1 MVVVAGPWSRVPRG
15 RDCWRVDNS
24 WRHARRSRYGR
35 WSSSA
40 ERRAW
45 RRGSARYSPDDFHH
59 RRQQLGSRVA
69 DGRCNRWPTG
79 QTRKAQ
85 KVLTGDE
92 ESPREGRGDIQ
103 NINIHA
109 SHGGVAAWKIGTVV
123 IDGLAEL
130 KAATTVLPLE
140 ALVADDPP
148 FVGRDLEK
156 REVAGVLADAD
167 DGSAN
172 IIVVSGPPGVGKS
185 ALARQAAT
193 TAKAAGRFTQVLF
206 VDLRG
211 YAENPEDRVLPAVVL
226 SKLLILLGIADQ
238 DIATDPAEQA
248 IQYHQRL
255 SELAAQGQAV
265 LLWLDNASD
274 SAQFDPLRPAD
285 AIHKVAVTTRE
296 TFGHIPKP
304 QVVELAVM
312 TSDEAVELLTSSVRQ
327 RNPGD
332 GRLEEALELARRT
345 AELCDHLPLALQIV
359 AALLADEPG
368 RPISEVVDE
377 LVREED
383 RLNSLEYSANLSVR
397 AAFALSYRRLPD
409 NLRRLFRLMSVI
421 PGGDVGVVA
430 AGWLIS
436 APHTAVRPQLMA
448 LVRSHLIQQH
458 VRHRFSMHDLIRL
471 YATEMSAS
479 EPEDA
484 ERALKSV
491 VLHYSL
497 GVGAAADWLTGVP
510 GQRGKRLLPSP
521 QHAAAWFDAERTT
534 VIAVVMASARRAEYR
549 QIAVALAVALG
560 EILGT
565 QRHWLKEFH
574 DVATV
579 GASLVPYAQD
589 RHYAGV
595 VMNHYGSALRMMG
608 HFDAALEAYQR
619 AIEVAEEAGDF
630 AVADA
635 ARSNMGNVYLEQG
648 HDIDD
653 VLEVY
658 WADVRACRESDPPNR
673 LSEAFALANI
683 GAALAMKGRYA
694 DAAQPLRDAIAI
706 QRELEHEPA
715 IASAAKN
722 LGATL
727 SRLGLEEDNRQ
738 YCVEAIELLQ
748 EAAEIYEARGNASG
762 WADVT
767 NNLGQTQC
775 QIRRYAEGIPNIAA
789 ALQYLEGPGQSE
801 LASDV
806 RQNLQSYRQEAAGQ
820 RPWTAAVLANSR
832 YRFTNISGGRLAQI
846 TVDPIGATA
855 VEVEDSPDPHVVA
868 VPLDDGDSFV
878 AVMRGGAGVRVTAT
892 KMPSLVSVT
901 MNFSL

>member
-1 MVVVAGPWSRVPRG
+1 MQ
-15 RDCWRVDNS
+15 
-24 WRHARRSRYGR
+24 H
-35 WSSSA
+35 
-40 ERRAW
+40 
-45 RRGSARYSPDDFHH
+45 
-59 RRQQLGSRVA
+59 
-69 DGRCNRWPTG
+69 
-79 QTRKAQ
+79 
-85 KVLTGDE
+85 
-92 ESPREGRGDIQ
+92 
-103 NINIHA
+103 INIHA
-109 SHGGVAAWKIGTVV
+109 SHGGVAAWNIGTVV

-130 KAATTVLPLE
+130 KAAATVLPLE
-140 ALVADDPP
+140 AIAHDDPP
-148 FVGRDLEK
+148 FVSRDLEK
-156 REVAGVLADAD
+156 SKIAGVLADAD
-167 DGSAN
+167 EGSAN

-193 TAKAAGRFTQVLF
+193 AAQAADRFSQVLY

-211 YAENPEDRVLPAVVL
+211 YAENPEDRVLPAIVL
-226 SKLLILLGIADQ
+226 SKLLILLGIADE
-238 DIATDPAEQA
+238 DIATDSAEQA

-255 SELAAQGQAV
+255 SELAQQGQAV

-274 SAQFDPLRPAD
+274 SSQFDPLRPAD

-312 TSDEAVELLTSSVRQ
+312 TSDEAIELLTSSMHQ

-332 GRLEEALELARRT
+332 GRLEQAPELARRT

-359 AALLADEPG
+359 AALLADEPD

-397 AAFALSYRRLPD
+397 AAFAVSYRRLPD
-409 NLRRLFRLMSVI
+409 HLQRLFRLMSVI

-430 AGWLIS
+430 SGWLIS
-436 APHTAVRPQLMA
+436 ATHTAVRPQLMA

-458 VRHRFSMHDLIRL
+458 LRHRFSMHDLIRL
-471 YATEMSAS
+471 YAAEMSAS

-491 VLHYSL
+491 VVHYGL
-497 GVGAAADWLTGVP
+497 GVGAAADWLTGVQ
-510 GQRGKRLLPSP
+510 GERGRRLLPSP

-534 VIAVVMASARRAEYR
+534 VIAVVRAAARRPDYR

-565 QRHWLKEFH
+565 QRHWLREFH
-574 DVATV
+574 DVATL
-579 GASLVPYAQD
+579 GASLVPDAQD

-595 VMNHYGSALRMMG
+595 VMNHYGSALRMLG
-608 HFDAALEAYQR
+608 QFDAALEAYRR
-619 AIEVAEEAGDF
+619 AVDVAEDAGDF

-648 HDIDD
+648 RDIDD
-653 VLEVY
+653 VLEIY
-658 WADVRACRESDPPNR
+658 WADIRACRESDPPNR
-673 LSEAFALANI
+673 HSEASTLVNI
-683 GAALAMKGRYA
+683 GAALAMTGRYA
-694 DAAQPLRDAIAI
+694 DAIQPLRDAIAI
-706 QRELEHEPA
+706 RRDFEHEPG

-722 LGATL
+722 LGAAL
-727 SRLGLEEDNRQ
+727 SRLGPEEDNRQ
-738 YCVEAIELLQ
+738 YCEEAIKLLQ
-748 EAAEIYEARGNASG
+748 EAADIYKARGNASG

-789 ALQYLEGPGQSE
+789 ALQYLEGPGQSN
-801 LASDV
+801 LADDV
-806 RQNLQSYRQEAAGQ
+806 RQNLQSYRQEAVGQ
-820 RPWTAAVLANSR
+820 RPWSAAVLANSR
-832 YRFTNISGGRLAQI
+832 YRFTNIAGGRLAQI
-846 TVDPIGATA
+846 AVDPIGATA
-855 VEVEDSPDPHVVA
+855 VEVEGSPDPHVVA

-878 AVMRGGAGVRVTAT
+878 AVMRGGAGVRVTAI
-892 KMPSLVSVT
+892 KMPSSSPVT
-901 MNFSL
+901 MGFTL

>member
-1 MVVVAGPWSRVPRG
+1 
-15 RDCWRVDNS
+15 
-24 WRHARRSRYGR
+24 
-35 WSSSA
+35 
-40 ERRAW
+40 
-45 RRGSARYSPDDFHH
+45 
-59 RRQQLGSRVA
+59 
-69 DGRCNRWPTG
+69 
-79 QTRKAQ
+79 
-85 KVLTGDE
+85 LTGAE
-92 ESPREGRGDIQ
+92 GSPREGSGDIQ
-103 NINIHA
+103 QINIHA
-109 SHGGVAAWKIGTVV
+109 SHGGVAAWNIGTVV
-123 IDGLAEL
+123 VDGLAEL

-140 ALVADDPP
+140 ALVNDDPP

-156 REVAGVLADAD
+156 SEIAGLLAAAD
-167 DGSAN
+167 EGSAN

-193 TAKAAGRFTQVLF
+193 TAQAAGRFGQVLF

-211 YAENPEDRVLPAVVL
+211 YAENPEERVVPAIVL
-226 SKLLILLGIADQ
+226 SKLLLLLGIADE

-255 SELAAQGQAV
+255 SELAAQGRAV

-274 SAQFDPLRPAD
+274 SSQFDPLRPAD

-312 TSDEAVELLTSSVRQ
+312 TSDEAIELLTSSIHQ

-332 GRLEEALELARRT
+332 VRPEEAPELARRI

-368 RPISEVVDE
+368 RPIGEVIDE

-383 RLNSLEYSANLSVR
+383 RLNSLEYSTNLSVR
-397 AAFALSYRRLPD
+397 AAFALSYRRLSD
-409 NLRRLFRLMSVI
+409 NLQRLFRLMSVI

-436 APHTAVRPQLMA
+436 ATHTAVRPQLMA

-458 VRHRFSMHDLIRL
+458 VQHRFSMHDLIRL

-491 VLHYSL
+491 VVHYGL

-510 GQRGKRLLPSP
+510 DERGRRLLPSS

-534 VIAVVMASARRAEYR
+534 VIAVVMAAAKRPEYR

-574 DVATV
+574 DVATL
-579 GASLVPYAQD
+579 GASLVPEALD

-595 VMNHYGSALRMMG
+595 VMNHYGSALRMMRQ
-608 HFDAALEAYQR
+608 FDAALEAFQR
-619 AIEVAEEAGDF
+619 AVEVAEEAGDF

-648 HDIDD
+648 RDIDD

-673 LSEAFALANI
+673 HGEAITLANI
-683 GAALAMKGRYA
+683 GAALAITERYA
-694 DAAQPLRDAIAI
+694 DAIQPLRDAIAI
-706 QRELEHEPA
+706 QRDLEHEPG
-715 IASAAKN
+715 IASTAKN
-722 LGATL
+722 LGAAL

-738 YCVEAIELLQ
+738 YCEEAIELLQ
-748 EAAEIYEARGNASG
+748 EAAEIYKARGNASG

-775 QIRRYAEGIPNIAA
+775 QIRRYAEGVPNIAA
-789 ALQYLEGPGQSE
+789 ALQYLEGPGQSI
-801 LASDV
+801 LADDV
-806 RQNLQSYRQEAAGQ
+806 RQNLQTYRQEAAGQ
-820 RPWTAAVLANSR
+820 RPWAAAILANSR
-832 YRFTNISGGRLAQI
+832 YRFTNISGGRLTQI
-846 TVDPIGATA
+846 TVDPIGATV
-855 VEVEDSPDPHVVA
+855 VEVEDSLDPHVVA

-892 KMPSLVSVT
+892 KMPSLAPVI
-901 MNFSL
+901 MGFSL

>member
-1 MVVVAGPWSRVPRG
+1 MTGS
-15 RDCWRVDNS
+15 
-24 WRHARRSRYGR
+24 
-35 WSSSA
+35 
-40 ERRAW
+40 ER
-45 RRGSARYSPDDFHH
+45 
-59 RRQQLGSRVA
+59 
-69 DGRCNRWPTG
+69 
-79 QTRKAQ
+79 
-85 KVLTGDE
+85 
-92 ESPREGRGDIQ
+92 SPREDTGDIHH
-103 NINIHA
+103 INIHA
-109 SHGGVAAWKIGTVV
+109 SHGGVAAWNIGTVV

-140 ALVADDPP
+140 ALVDDDPP
-148 FVGRDLEK
+148 FVGRAFEK
-156 REVAGVLADAD
+156 SEIAGLLGDAD

-185 ALARQAAT
+185 ALVRQAAA
-193 TAKAAGRFTQVLF
+193 TAQAAGRFSQVLF

-211 YAENPEDRVLPAVVL
+211 YAEDPEDRVLPAIVL
-226 SKLLILLGIADQ
+226 SKLLILLGIADE
-238 DIATDPAEQA
+238 DIATEPAEQA
-248 IQYHQRL
+248 IQYHRRL
-255 SELAAQGQAV
+255 SELAAQSQAV

-274 SAQFDPLRPAD
+274 SSQFDPLRPAA
-285 AIHKVAVTTRE
+285 AIHKAAVTTRE
-296 TFGHIPKP
+296 TFGYIPKP

-312 TSDEAVELLTSSVRQ
+312 TSDEAIELLTSSMHQ

-332 GRLEEALELARRT
+332 RRIEEAPELARRI

-359 AALLADEPG
+359 AALLADEPD

-383 RLNSLEYSANLSVR
+383 RLTSLEYSASLSVR
-397 AAFALSYRRLPD
+397 AAFALSYSRLPD
-409 NLRRLFRLMSVI
+409 NLQRLFRLMSVI

-436 APHTAVRPQLMA
+436 AKHTAVRPQLMA

-479 EPEDA
+479 DPEDA
-484 ERALKSV
+484 ERAFKSIV
-491 VLHYSL
+491 VHYGL
-497 GVGAAADWLTGVP
+497 GVGAAGDWLTGVP
-510 GQRGKRLLPSP
+510 GEKGRRLLPSP

-534 VIAVVMASARRAEYR
+534 VIAVVMAAARRLEYR
-549 QIAVALAVALG
+549 QIALALAVALG

-579 GASLVPYAQD
+579 GASLVPDAQD

-608 HFDAALEAYQR
+608 QFDAALAAYQR
-619 AIEVAEEAGDF
+619 AVEVAEEAGDF

-635 ARSNMGNVYLEQG
+635 ARGNMGNVYLEQG
-648 HDIDD
+648 RDIDE
-653 VLEVY
+653 VLEIY

-673 LSEAFALANI
+673 LSEAVTLANI
-683 GAALAMKGRYA
+683 GAALAMAERYA
-694 DAAQPLRDAIAI
+694 EAEQPLRDAIAI
-706 QRELEHEPA
+706 QRDLEHQPG

-727 SRLGLEEDNRQ
+727 SRLGLEEDNPQ
-738 YCVEAIELLQ
+738 HCEEAIELLQ
-748 EAAEIYEARGNASG
+748 EAAEIYRVRGNVSG

-789 ALQYLEGPGQSE
+789 ALQYLEGPGQSK
-801 LASDV
+801 LADDV

-820 RPWTAAVLANSR
+820 RPWAAATLANSR
-832 YRFTNISGGRLAQI
+832 YRFTNVSGAQLTQI
-846 TVDPIGATA
+846 TVDPIGATV
-855 VEVEDSPDPHVVA
+855 VEVEGSPDPHSIA
-868 VPLDDGDSFV
+868 VPLNDGDSFV
-878 AVMRGGAGVRVTAT
+878 AIMRGGGGVRVTAT
-892 KMPSLVSVT
+892 RLPSLAPVT
-901 MNFSL
+901 MGFSL